1 MDLDGARSGKPI
13 NLRIIEMIASTGVN
27 IELGGG
33 LRTLQHIRQAADAGV
48 TDFILGSLLVSKTS
62 VLSQFTDEFSGRLVA
77 GIDARDSLIA
87 THGWETNTTVTVPE
101 IVKKAETYGFSRI
114 IYTDI
119 NQDGTLS
126 GPNLIQLKKVCE
138 GTDLPVIASGG
149 ISRLSDIKHVK
160 RLDAAGVIIG
170 RAFYE
175 SKITIEDM
183 ISC

>member
-1 MDLDGARSGKPI
+1 
-13 NLRIIEMIASTGVN
+13 MI
-27 IELGGG
+27 
-33 LRTLQHIRQAADAGV
+33 
-48 TDFILGSLLVSKTS
+48 
-62 VLSQFTDEFSGRLVA
+62 
-77 GIDARDSLIA
+77 
-87 THGWETNTTVTVPE
+87 
-101 IVKKAETYGFSRI
+101 
-114 IYTDI
+114 
-119 NQDGTLS
+119 
-126 GPNLIQLKKVCE
+126 NLIQLKKVCE